1 MSLHMILYLV
11 LVVILFFVLWALVM
25 AWMEMRSPSLQ
36 SRTRVP
42 EVLPRESR
50 RRLSAVSN
58 PNAPAAEVDGRRPRI
73 RPRSRRTNK
82 IGRSIS
88 RP

>member
-50 RRLSAVSN
+50 RRLAAVSK
-58 PNAPAAEVDGRRPRI
+58 PERTRCRGGWMAP
-73 RPRSRRTNK
+73 PRSLE
-82 IGRSIS
+82 I
-88 RP
+88 PPQ